1 MAKILK
7 VKFPEKC
14 NGCELC
20 VMEVQRQLGKIG
32 LDGSLIRILRE
43 NDSGGLLFV
52 VDMDPKIN
60 EVNIEEIVKICPT
73 GVFEISDLVEENN
86 GLLE

>member
-20 VMEVQRQLGKIG
+20 VMEVQRQMGKIG

>member
-7 VKFPEKC
+7 VKFPRNC

-20 VMEVQRQLGKIG
+20 VMEVQRQMGKIG

-43 NDSGGLLFV
+43 NDSGGLSFV
-52 VDMDPKIN
+52 VDMDPKVN
-60 EVNIEEIVKICPT
+60 EMSVEEIAKICPT
-73 GVFEISDLVEENN
+73 GVFEINDLVEENN